1 MSELDNL
8 VFKKPTKEY
17 LEFRN
22 QYDMVIQPMINK
34 FNLLKN
40 KTPKQVL
47 DFIEKSKSMALDIKN
62 RFPYSDK

>member
-17 LEFRN
+17 LKFRN
-22 QYDMVIQPMINK
+22 QYDTVIQPMINK
-34 FNLLKN
+34 FHLLKN
-40 KTPKQVL
+40 KTPKQVS
-47 DFIEKSKSMALDIKN
+47 DFLEKSKSMALDIKK